1 MNRVILLFVDGVGI
15 GNIDY
20 NANPFF
26 KYGFKTFEKLFN
38 AIPSTENNILNN
50 DGYFLFPTDARLGV
64 AGLPQSGTGQT
75 SIFCGVNAP
84 KIIGQH
90 FGPYPYST
98 LVPIIKEQ
106 NIFKY
111 FIEKNNSV
119 SFVNAYPK
127 LFFDYVGSG
136 KRRLSVT
143 TLSCTLNKMRLNR
156 VTDLKKGNA
165 ISAEIT
171 NEIWKSKLNYNL
183 RVIKPETAA
192 RRLLRISEK
201 HQFTVYE
208 FFLTDHLGHGRNTE
222 LLESTIRELDQ
233 FLYTIFTEFNKKD
246 TTIILCSDHGNFE
259 DISIKSHT
267 LNPALT
273 MSAGRN
279 SRVVFESVK
288 DISQIK
294 QKIIEL
300 TE

>member
-38 AIPSTENNILNN
+38 AIPSTENNVLENG
-50 DGYFLFPTDARLGV
+50 GYFIFPTDAILGV